1 MSEWVKIRDTI
12 VNALNVEKVTED
24 VKQSF
29 TLWLLETALP
39 LAKESAQNFIAQTT
53 EQAGNEKGWVKMR
66 DLVVLPAIISGT
78 LWLVETALKKSAE
91 AVEK

>member
-29 TLWLLETALP
+29 TLWLLETAMP
-39 LAKESAQNFIAQTT
+39 LAKESAKNFIAQTT

>member
-12 VNALNVEKVTED
+12 INALNVEKVTED

-39 LAKESAQNFIAQTT
+39 LAKESAKNFIAQTT
-53 EQAGNEKGWVKMR
+53 EQAGNEKRLDKNAGFGCTSCHNQR
-66 DLVVLPAIISGT
+66 CSLDN
-78 LWLVETALKKSAE
+78 
-91 AVEK
+91 

>member
-39 LAKESAQNFIAQTT
+39 LAKESAKNFIAQTT

-66 DLVVLPAIISGT
+66 DLVVLPAIISGV
-78 LWLVETALKKSAE
+78 LWITETALKKSAE
-91 AVEK
+91 AAEK

>member
-12 VNALNVEKVTED
+12 INALNVEKVTEN

-39 LAKESAQNFIAQTT
+39 LAKESAKNFIAQTT

-66 DLVVLPAIISGT
+66 DLVVLPAIISGV
-78 LWLVETALKKSAE
+78 LWITETALKKSVE
-91 AVEK
+91 ATK